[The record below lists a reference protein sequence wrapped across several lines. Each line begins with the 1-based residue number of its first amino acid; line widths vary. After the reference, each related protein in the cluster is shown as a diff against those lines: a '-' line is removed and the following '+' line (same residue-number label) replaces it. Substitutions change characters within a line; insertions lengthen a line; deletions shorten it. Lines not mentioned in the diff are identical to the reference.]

1 MQKTMRVRFI
11 ILALLLTASIVPNL
25 GIQVNTFGF
34 SWNFYRIVIVSMV
47 LVTLVLF
54 RGELQIRRQKGFLL
68 WMGFLVVWFVYGLI
82 QIISFPYADMS
93 RGMQELFTILCA
105 IFVFYIFSC
114 ISIDREEY
122 ERLMRIVFFLLLA
135 LILLGFFEII
145 TGKHMSTSMF
155 NDPANKVAW
164 KMDSHSAAGI
174 MYNVNDFSAL
184 ITLMCPLAIGRY
196 RIQMG
201 RVKFDLGWIL
211 LVCVFLINRQNTANI
226 CNMAIIAGIL
236 LYLILMVMKDRRK
249 VGMILLILLLVAA
262 VGVALII
269 ILGADQKGLVGQWAD
284 QLTEYDIGKGSM
296 HARLLIYQDALSV
309 SWATGLM
316 GLGPGGFPVYFG
328 AHGSSSG
335 FINPHSYLL
344 EILSQYGIL
353 ILFAFLTLLGYMVYR
368 ALRLLRSGASEDTV
382 RLARTVVLI
391 VAMLLITS
399 FASSSYMLN
408 NYNWGILALLILG
421 LEMEEHGGHEKVW
434 G

>member
-1 MQKTMRVRFI
+1 
-11 ILALLLTASIVPNL
+11 
-25 GIQVNTFGF
+25 
-34 SWNFYRIVIVSMV
+34 
-47 LVTLVLF
+47 
-54 RGELQIRRQKGFLL
+54 
-68 WMGFLVVWFVYGLI
+68 MGFLVVWFVYGLI

-164 KMDSHSAAGI
+164 KMDNHSAAGI
-174 MYNVNDFSAL
+174 M
-184 ITLMCPLAIGRY
+184 C
-196 RIQMG
+196 
-201 RVKFDLGWIL
+201 WIL

-249 VGMILLILLLVAA
+249 VGVILLILLLVAA

-353 ILFAFLTLLGYMVYR
+353 ILFAFLALLGYMVYR

-421 LEMEEHGGHEKVW
+421 LEMEEHCGHEKVW